1 MAKIRKFVKGLYQ
14 YGNLFKI
21 ANPTEVVGDAEVK
34 QITPYRGVIQKQGD
48 IITAEDHNEIQR
60 NGVLFVS
67 AEYSENYGVGVD
79 AYVIK
84 DYYNEQGIFD
94 GLKLKFQIPRT
105 NMYTS
110 PVIILDNLKYNLK
123 IINNNILED
132 ARKGELNKNEIVSV
146 IFLNGSF
153 VLETSKAG
161 INSRGI
167 TSYGITEDTALE
179 GNKWLETIGGQFG
192 GYVSKVQN
200 KEAGKLYIN
209 DVYDNKLYVCVTAH
223 NSTSF
228 DITKYRDITNNG
240 ISDQLKNLYEVKTVN
255 VNLAGGFIKFIKKG
269 NLVHAFLFVESA
281 NYNIRFS
288 DDTLMSNYPPNFIPD
303 LNYLNTEYAVIAEEI
318 NNKVGN
324 TRLVLRNNGITIF
337 GTSNNSYKAIKGTA
351 VYSV

>member
-1 MAKIRKFVKGLYQ
+1 M
-14 YGNLFKI
+14 
-21 ANPTEVVGDAEVK
+21 
-34 QITPYRGVIQKQGD
+34 
-48 IITAEDHNEIQR
+48 
-60 NGVLFVS
+60 
-67 AEYSENYGVGVD
+67 
-79 AYVIK
+79 
-84 DYYNEQGIFD
+84 
-94 GLKLKFQIPRT
+94 
-105 NMYTS
+105 
-110 PVIILDNLKYNLK
+110 
-123 IINNNILED
+123 
-132 ARKGELNKNEIVSV
+132 
-146 IFLNGSF
+146 
-153 VLETSKAG
+153 
-161 INSRGI
+161 
-167 TSYGITEDTALE
+167 
-179 GNKWLETIGGQFG
+179 
-192 GYVSKVQN
+192 
-200 KEAGKLYIN
+200 
-209 DVYDNKLYVCVTAH
+209 TAH